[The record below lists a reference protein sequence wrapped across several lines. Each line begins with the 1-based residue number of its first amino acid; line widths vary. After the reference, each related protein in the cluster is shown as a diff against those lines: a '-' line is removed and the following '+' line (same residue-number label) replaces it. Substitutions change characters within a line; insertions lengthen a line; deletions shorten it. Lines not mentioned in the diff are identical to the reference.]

1 MIFRAD
7 FRGSPCSTGIVVF
20 SFFCCAARSNI
31 GCSAVFS
38 SFFVAQRAATLVVHL
53 TAPLAMP
60 IAVQYVAAAVLY
72 N

>member
-1 MIFRAD
+1 VFYRNCCFFVFFVAQRAA
-7 FRGSPCSTGIVVF
+7 TLVVQL
-20 SFFCCAARSNI
+20 FFL
-31 GCSAVFS
+31 
-38 SFFVAQRAATLVVHL
+38 FFVAQRAATLVVHL